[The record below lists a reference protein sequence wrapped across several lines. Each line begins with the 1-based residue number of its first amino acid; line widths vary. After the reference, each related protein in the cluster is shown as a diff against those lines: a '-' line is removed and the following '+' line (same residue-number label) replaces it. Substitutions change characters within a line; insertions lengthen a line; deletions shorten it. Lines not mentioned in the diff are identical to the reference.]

1 MFQTFIY
8 GFLVKIP
15 IDYINKGGNYEMY
28 KIFPLLVVGIFVLS
42 GVGAV
47 AISDEKETFNTEEWG
62 IVIVVDGWGFGYR
75 VMIGTTVNESVTGD
89 YIMNISTDARF
100 ILTGRELGYD
110 LMNLTLDEPE
120 YPIGPH
126 LKPLIGFGFATI
138 NISINV
144 TITDPVVGE
153 FLFKK
158 QVKGFVLPFFV
169 ICPRTTF
176 FIPS

>member
-1 MFQTFIY
+1 MN
-8 GFLVKIP
+8 KILSSL
-15 IDYINKGGNYEMY
+15 I
-28 KIFPLLVVGIFVLS
+28 VVIFVLS
-42 GVGAV
+42 GLRAV
-47 AISDEKETFNTEEWG
+47 ALSDEKEPLNTEEWG
-62 IVIVVDGWGFGYR
+62 IEIVVDGWGFGYR

-100 ILTGRELGYD
+100 ILTGRDLGYD

-144 TITDPVVGE
+144 TITDPVVGG
-153 FLFKK
+153 FLFEK

-169 ICPRTTF
+169 ICPKTTF
-176 FIPS
+176 TIP